1 MAVAVR
7 LRADHG
13 YAQVLVEKEFSMAF
27 SFSPASHKPASR
39 RLRPVTIARR
49 CVGGLIMLA
58 GASILTM
65 DMIALASGA
74 QHAPA
79 SSPAARSLGPQ

>member
-1 MAVAVR
+1 
-7 LRADHG
+7 
-13 YAQVLVEKEFSMAF
+13 MAF
-27 SFSPASHKPASR
+27 SFSPSSHKPASR
-39 RLRPVTIARR
+39 RLRPATIARR

-74 QHAPA
+74 QYAPA
-79 SSPAARSLGPQ
+79 PAARSLSPQ